1 MNLRTLALAALV
13 AAGIGEP
20 ATATDMSGIALRNW
34 CSSGKPGSIDAMNCR
49 TFMLG
54 FINGLALADGFGGN
68 KSWCMPTDLTD
79 VQAALIVSKYMRE
92 HPEAL
97 HMPPGL
103 IAGRALYVPYAC
115 ARSGE

>member
-1 MNLRTLALAALV
+1 MNLRTLALATLV

-20 ATATDMSGIALRNW
+20 AAAEDMTGMELRNW
-34 CSSGKPGSIDAMNCR
+34 CSGKPGSIDAMNCR

-54 FINGLALADGFGGN
+54 FINGLALAGN
-68 KSWCMPTDLTD
+68 KSWCMPTDITD